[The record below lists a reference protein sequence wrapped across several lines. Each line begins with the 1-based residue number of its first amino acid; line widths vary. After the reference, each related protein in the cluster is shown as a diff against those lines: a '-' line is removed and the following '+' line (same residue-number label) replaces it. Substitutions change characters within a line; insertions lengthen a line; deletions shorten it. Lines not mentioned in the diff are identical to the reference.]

1 MHIPLWH
8 SRVPSATLSRS
19 HSVLLPL
26 SLAAH
31 SPKRARLVAMSTNP
45 EIPQWFALTPRVWTT
60 SVEPESVTCGL
71 VAGEDHVLLIDTGS
85 TPEQG
90 HTLAMSAAR
99 MLGRPVDR
107 IVVTHHHYDH
117 SGGLPGITDAEVWM
131 HEAALAHCPDLH
143 VDHPV
148 SLMAYV
154 NLGGLGAEVIHPG
167 PAHTDGDLIVIVRDE
182 KITFVGDLVETA
194 GEPQSDETTDVRGW
208 PRAIDSVITG
218 TDGAGIYVPGHG
230 QPIDATG
237 VMNQRAQLAERIPT
251 NIPLTD
257 RHLPLP

>member
-19 HSVLLPL
+19 PLILRRL

-31 SPKRARLVAMSTNP
+31 SCRRARLVAMSTNP
-45 EIPQWFALTPRVWTT
+45 ETPQWSALTTRVWTT
-60 SVEPESVTCGL
+60 TVEPESVTCGL

-90 HTLAMSAAR
+90 HSLAMSAVC

-117 SGGLPGITDAEVWM
+117 SGGLSGINDAEVWM

-143 VDHPV
+143 VDHPCLLYT
-148 SLMAYV
+148 S
-154 NLGGLGAEVIHPG
+154 PS
-167 PAHTDGDLIVIVRDE
+167 PRD
-182 KITFVGDLVETA
+182 
-194 GEPQSDETTDVRGW
+194 
-208 PRAIDSVITG
+208 
-218 TDGAGIYVPGHG
+218 
-230 QPIDATG
+230 
-237 VMNQRAQLAERIPT
+237 
-251 NIPLTD
+251 
-257 RHLPLP
+257 

>member
-1 MHIPLWH
+1 MAL
-8 SRVPSATLSRS
+8 SSAECHLIAF
-19 HSVLLPL
+19 VLGPLPL
-26 SLAAH
+26 SPAAH
-31 SPKRARLVAMSTNP
+31 SCERARLVAMSAHP
-45 EIPQWFALTPRVWTT
+45 ETPQWSCLTPRVWTT
-60 SVEPESVTCGL
+60 IVEPESVSCGL

-85 TPEQG
+85 VPEQG
-90 HTLAMSAAR
+90 RALAMSAAC

-107 IVVTHHHYDH
+107 IVITHHHYDH
-117 SGGLPGITDAEVWM
+117 SGGLPGIDNAEVWM
-131 HEAALAHCPDLH
+131 HEAALAHCPDLQ

-154 NLGGLGAEVIHPG
+154 NLGGLGAEIIHPG

-218 TDGAGIYVPGHG
+218 TDGAGLYVSGHG
-230 QPIDATG
+230 HPVDATA
-237 VMNQRAQLAERIPT
+237 VMTQRAQLAERIPM
-251 NIPLTD
+251 NIPLTR
-257 RHLPLP
+257 RHIPPQLS

>member
-1 MHIPLWH
+1 
-8 SRVPSATLSRS
+8 
-19 HSVLLPL
+19 
-26 SLAAH
+26 
-31 SPKRARLVAMSTNP
+31 
-45 EIPQWFALTPRVWTT
+45 
-60 SVEPESVTCGL
+60 
-71 VAGEDHVLLIDTGS
+71 
-85 TPEQG
+85 
-90 HTLAMSAAR
+90 
-99 MLGRPVDR
+99 
-107 IVVTHHHYDH
+107 
-117 SGGLPGITDAEVWM
+117 
-131 HEAALAHCPDLH
+131 
-143 VDHPV
+143 HPV

>member
-1 MHIPLWH
+1 
-8 SRVPSATLSRS
+8 
-19 HSVLLPL
+19 
-26 SLAAH
+26 
-31 SPKRARLVAMSTNP
+31 MSTNP

-131 HEAALAHCPDLH
+131 HEAA
-143 VDHPV
+143 PV
-148 SLMAYV
+148 SYTHLTLPTIY
-154 NLGGLGAEVIHPG
+154 
-167 PAHTDGDLIVIVRDE
+167 
-182 KITFVGDLVETA
+182 
-194 GEPQSDETTDVRGW
+194 
-208 PRAIDSVITG
+208 SV
-218 TDGAGIYVPGHG
+218 
-230 QPIDATG
+230 
-237 VMNQRAQLAERIPT
+237 
-251 NIPLTD
+251 
-257 RHLPLP
+257 

>member
-1 MHIPLWH
+1 
-8 SRVPSATLSRS
+8 
-19 HSVLLPL
+19 
-26 SLAAH
+26 
-31 SPKRARLVAMSTNP
+31 MSTNP

-60 SVEPESVTCGL
+60 SVVPVSVTCGL
-71 VAGEDHVLLIDTGS
+71 VAGEDHVLLSEAGS

-194 GEPQSDETTDVRGW
+194 GEPQSHETTDLRGS
-208 PRAIDSVITG
+208 PRPVC
-218 TDGAGIYVPGHG
+218 
-230 QPIDATG
+230 
-237 VMNQRAQLAERIPT
+237 
-251 NIPLTD
+251 
-257 RHLPLP
+257 

>member
-1 MHIPLWH
+1 
-8 SRVPSATLSRS
+8 
-19 HSVLLPL
+19 
-26 SLAAH
+26 
-31 SPKRARLVAMSTNP
+31 MSTNP
-45 EIPQWFALTPRVWTT
+45 ETPQWFALTPRVWTT
-60 SVEPESVTCGL
+60 SVEPGSVTCGL

-90 HTLAMSAAR
+90 HTLTMSAAR

-230 QPIDATG
+230 QPIDATD